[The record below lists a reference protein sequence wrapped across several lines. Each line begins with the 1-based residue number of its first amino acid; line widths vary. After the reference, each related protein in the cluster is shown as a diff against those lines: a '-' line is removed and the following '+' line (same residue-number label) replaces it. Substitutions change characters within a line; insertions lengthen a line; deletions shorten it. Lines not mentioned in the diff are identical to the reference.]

1 MQQGVII
8 CSQKLTELEQLW
20 APMYEGSATAAQKP
34 KMTLSA
40 SRDTSTMAMLNL
52 SMKEVGRK
60 YSKVRS
66 HHTPTN
72 RE

>member
-1 MQQGVII
+1 
-8 CSQKLTELEQLW
+8 
-20 APMYEGSATAAQKP
+20 MYEGSATAAQKP

-60 YSKVRS
+60 YSNVRS